1 MSTKKI
7 QEVIYSPV
15 YAPQK
20 KVREFVNKVTK
31 KVILKKENRRADG
44 TCPLYIQIFL
54 NGERKLIPLRI
65 CVVEDCFDKVKQ
77 RVKRKHKEYL
87 DLNLIIEKVLAELN
101 EIEVA
106 YRLSKRLLT
115 LPQLMQEYENPSAQM
130 DFLKFYEMELERE
143 KIVLAPASYVQQRAV
158 LRKLTRYKERI
169 LFHELTEDFLREVIH
184 YFKTK
189 EKNSHNTI
197 STLTKNIKKYLGR
210 ANKLGL
216 WTPVHYTDI
225 PHKSMRGTVN
235 FLTALEINSIFD
247 YYSSDFIQYTHKVA
261 AAKFLFSC
269 FTGLRISDIEGLSVD
284 KVVNNETLLVLP
296 MIKGGKFIQMKL
308 NEVAKGLVLDGYIFE
323 QMSKAHLRIHVK
335 EICKLVGIKKHVNY
349 HMSRHSFATNF
360 LMQGGRV
367 EVLQR
372 LLGHSTLQM
381 TMVYVHIVQDV
392 VNDQIML
399 MDNIIKKKDDIM
411 DKPAE

>member
-1 MSTKKI
+1 MSTKNI

-15 YAPQK
+15 HAPQK
-20 KVREFVNKVTK
+20 KVREFVNRISK
-31 KVILKKENRRADG
+31 KVILKKENRRVDG
-44 TCPLYIQIFL
+44 TCPLYIQVFL

-65 CVVEDCFDKVKQ
+65 CVVEDCFDKIKQ

-115 LPQLMQEYENPSAQM
+115 LPLLMNEYENPSAQY
-130 DFLKFYEMELERE
+130 DFLTFYESELEKE
-143 KIVLAPASYVQQRAV
+143 KKVLAPASYVQQRAV
-158 LRKLTRYKERI
+158 LRKLRRYKERI
-169 LFHELTEDFLREVIH
+169 LFHEFTEDFMQEVIH

-197 STLTKNIKKYLGR
+197 STLTKNVKKYLSR
-210 ANKLGL
+210 ANKQGL
-216 WTPVHYTDI
+216 WAPMHSTEI
-225 PHKSMRGTVN
+225 PHKSMRGTIN
-235 FLTALEINSIFD
+235 FLTALEINSIYD
-247 YYSSDFIQYTHKVA
+247 YYKSEFIQYPHKVA

-269 FTGLRISDIEGLSVD
+269 FTGLRISDIEKLSVD

-296 MIKGGKFIQMKL
+296 MVKGGKLLQMKL
-308 NEVAKGLVLDGYIFE
+308 NDVAKSLVLDGFIFE
-323 QMSKAHLRIHVK
+323 QMSKAHLRNHVHS
-335 EICKLVGIKKHVNY
+335 ICTLVGIKKRVNY

-367 EVLQR
+367 EILQR
-372 LLGHSTLQM
+372 LMGHSSLQM

-399 MDNIIKKKDDIM
+399 MDNIIKKVDKE
-411 DKPAE
+411 KPAE

>member
-1 MSTKKI
+1 MSTKNI

-15 YAPQK
+15 HAPQK

-31 KVILKKENRRADG
+31 KVIIKKDNRRADG
-44 TCPLYIQIFL
+44 TCPLYVQVFL

-65 CVVEDCFDKVKQ
+65 CVVEDCFDKIKQ

-115 LPQLMQEYENPSAQM
+115 LPQLMHEYENPSAQM
-130 DFLKFYEMELERE
+130 DFLKFYEIELERE
-143 KIVLAPASYVQQRAV
+143 KVVLAPASYVQQRAV
-158 LRKLTRYKERI
+158 LRKLIRYKERI

-210 ANKLGL
+210 ANKQGL
-216 WTPVHYTDI
+216 WTPIHYTDI

-235 FLTALEINSIFD
+235 FLTALEINSIFN
-247 YYSSDFIQYTHKVA
+247 YYTSEFIQYPHKVA
-261 AAKFLFSC
+261 SAKFLFSC
-269 FTGLRISDIEGLSVD
+269 FTGLRISDIEQLSVD

-296 MIKGGKFIQMKL
+296 MVKGGKFIQMKL
-308 NEVAKGLVLDGYIFE
+308 NEVAKGLVMDGFIFE
-323 QMSKAHLRIHVK
+323 QMSKPHLRTHVK
-335 EICKLVGIKKHVNY
+335 DICTLVGIKKNVNY

-399 MDNIIKKKDDIM
+399 MDNIIKKEEDNTE
-411 DKPAE
+411 KPAE